1 MKTFAAAFLAS
12 VVDGS
17 PCLCVYDYDSTL
29 VSWST
34 TDHCPDTQKT
44 GLFNSHN
51 HEALRA
57 EGSVRLSESGCSAC
71 YQGVISA
78 GSVGSPSVGDRRKDV
93 VDQLKKGSG
102 GKLLTEEWNPRGCE
116 NAGNSPLIS
125 SCRDKPAAMA
135 GILKYYKDKEG
146 IEFADDDVHFFDDQ
160 PYNIITFEG
169 TGWHAK
175 QVSCGTTGG
184 TTGGFEEHSANK
196 CAASFDE
203 IHLRKGIKYCCS
215 GAQVEP
221 STSTGAVTQ
230 CGTPCHFPFTYD
242 GKTYNECTSHDEAG
256 PWCATQSE
264 YDSYNWGYCHG
275 SFVGNQTNVV
285 V

>member
-1 MKTFAAAFLAS
+1 MKTFVAALLAS
-12 VVDGS
+12 VADAS
-17 PCLCVYDYDSTL
+17 PCLCVFDFDSTL

-44 GLFNSHN
+44 GIYNSHN
-51 HEALRA
+51 QEALRA
-57 EGSVRLSESGCSAC
+57 EGSYRLPETDCSAC
-71 YQGVISA
+71 YLGLISA
-78 GSVGSPSVGDRRKDV
+78 GSVGETDGDRRKDV
-93 VDQLKKGSG
+93 VDQLKQG
-102 GKLLTEEWNPRGCE
+102 GKLLTEEWNPKGCE
-116 NAGNSPLIS
+116 NAGSSPLIV
-125 SCRDKPAAMA
+125 SCRDKPTAMS
-135 GILKYYKDKEG
+135 GILSYYQDKEG
-146 IEFADDDVHFFDDQ
+146 IDIADDDVHFFDDQ
-160 PYNIITFEG
+160 PYNIVVFEG

-203 IHLRKGIKYCCS
+203 VHLRPGIKYCCS
-215 GAQVEP
+215 GAQMEP
-221 STSTGAVTQ
+221 STSSGAITQ
-230 CGTPCHFPFTYD
+230 CGIPCHFPFTYN
-242 GKTYNECTSHDEAG
+242 GNTFNECTSTGEAA